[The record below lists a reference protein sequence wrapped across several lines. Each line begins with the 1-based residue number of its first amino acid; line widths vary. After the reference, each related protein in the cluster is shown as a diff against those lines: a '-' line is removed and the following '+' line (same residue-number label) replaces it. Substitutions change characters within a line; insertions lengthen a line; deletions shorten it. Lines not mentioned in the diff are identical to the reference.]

1 MLFLYY
7 LKTKV
12 YTHIYVILKSV
23 HSLRSIKYTYKNKQF
38 KIVVGIHW
46 ALRQIQ

>member
-1 MLFLYY
+1 MLFLY

-12 YTHIYVILKSV
+12 YMHISVILQSV

-38 KIVVGIHW
+38 KIVVGIHR